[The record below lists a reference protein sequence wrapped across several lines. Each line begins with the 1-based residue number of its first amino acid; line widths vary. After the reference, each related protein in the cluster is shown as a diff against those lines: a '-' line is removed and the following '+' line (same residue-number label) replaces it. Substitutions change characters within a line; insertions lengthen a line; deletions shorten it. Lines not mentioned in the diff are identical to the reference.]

1 MIDYGFTKELDI
13 PFDETVTKVTEALK
27 REGFSVLTTID
38 IQQKFKEKLG
48 IDFQRYLILGA
59 CNPTFAHKA
68 IVAEENIGL
77 MLPCNILVYEK
88 DRKTVL
94 GVIKPSVAMKMIPN
108 PELVRNAQTVEAK
121 LKSVFDSV

>member
-13 PFDETVTKVTEALK
+13 SFDETVTKVTEALK

-38 IQQKFKEKLG
+38 VQQKFKEKLG

-108 PELVRNAQTVEAK
+108 PELERNAQTVEAK

>member
-1 MIDYGFTKELDI
+1 LDI

-38 IQQKFKEKLG
+38 IQQKLKEKLG

-108 PELVRNAQTVEAK
+108 PELEINAQTVEAK

>member
-1 MIDYGFTKELDI
+1 MIDYGFTKKLDI
-13 PFDETVTKVTEALK
+13 SFDETVTKVTEALK

-94 GVIKPSVAMKMIPN
+94 AVIKPSVAMKMIPN
-108 PELVRNAQTVEAK
+108 PELERNAQKVEAK

>member
-13 PFDETVTKVTEALK
+13 SFDETVTKVTETLK

-38 IQQKFKEKLG
+38 VQQKFKENLG

-77 MLPCNILVYEK
+77 MLPCNILIYEK
-88 DRKTVL
+88 DRKIVL

-108 PELVRNAQTVEAK
+108 PELERNAQTVETK